1 MPAGDHKQP
10 RFVALAT
17 LFVAPAVNQFLCTS
31 DCAAAAGCAR
41 RPQQPP
47 QLHRRRR
54 EGPHGA
60 LVCLEATTNV
70 EDICAKI
77 CGRKV
82 VRAESSA
89 ARSASRALLNMYVLG
104 LQRAKQ
110 RLFRG
115 PGALVATCYKF
126 QAVLTTFKFFP
137 FRTSQTIRMCSA
149 RERKLGARRRARALD
164 LAPRAR
170 ARPRAAVSSRI
181 LGGSDLRAV

>member
-1 MPAGDHKQP
+1 MSAGDHKQP

-54 EGPHGA
+54 EGPQGA

-115 PGALVATCYKF
+115 PGALVATCCKF
-126 QAVLTTFKFFP
+126 QAVLTTFFKKFYVLVLTKRSVVGIAF
-137 FRTSQTIRMCSA
+137 C
-149 RERKLGARRRARALD
+149 
-164 LAPRAR
+164 
-170 ARPRAAVSSRI
+170 I
-181 LGGSDLRAV
+181 LGHHQWSAFPHSTHSPVPRRSRRSVTARG